1 MRPGD
6 GDRDREGRQRGERES
21 GKRESGERGSD
32 ICMERERGREKGW
45 GEAGWLRKVGW
56 HSQESKAVPGRPLA
70 LGLVDDGGG
79 QGWDGDACGGHVG
92 P

>member
-6 GDRDREGRQRGERES
+6 GERDRGETERRERKRGERE
-21 GKRESGERGSD
+21 R
-32 ICMERERGREKGW
+32 RERVIYIWREKGW

-56 HSQESKAVPGRPLA
+56 HSQESKAGPGRPLA
-70 LGLVDDGGG
+70 LGLLDDGGG
-79 QGWDGDACGGHVG
+79 MGWDGDACGGHVG